1 MGAGASTAIAADAR
15 RTEDQWLREL
25 GRAVLDVQ
33 AAFDGRDDA
42 DQLTFAQVA
51 RPALRLGPRVLNR

>member
-15 RTEDQWLREL
+15 RTEDQWLRQL

-33 AAFDGRDDA
+33 AAFDRWPEVYQDAADDR
-42 DQLTFAQVA
+42 TPIWTK
-51 RPALRLGPRVLNR
+51 RPA